1 MHVPTPA
8 EHAQHDLDLIAA
20 HVAGDLTDTERI
32 RADSLLQSCTS
43 CADLRRDLLAIAAAT
58 RALPR
63 TARASRD
70 FRIDAAQ
77 AERLR
82 GGGWLRSLL
91 RPFRAPQSAFRP
103 MAAAFTT
110 LGLAGLLVANV
121 LPSLFGSAGSAAPLR
136 DQSQAAGATAAA
148 APASSEVPAI
158 HPVSGGGAP
167 SATSAAEVQ
176 GAAQPTPVGDQYQ
189 VRTSAGGT
197 HAPVAAGA
205 AGTDSTKDS
214 SGMDRLNANT
224 NAGSV
229 LEASPMDPLVVGS
242 VVLLA
247 LGLAL
252 FVLRF
257 AARRFG

>member
-20 HVAGDLTDTERI
+20 HLAGDLTDTERI
-32 RADSLLQSCTS
+32 RADSLLRSCSS
-43 CADLRRDLLAIAAAT
+43 CADLRRDLLAIATAT

-63 TARASRD
+63 AGRAPRD

-91 RPFRAPQSAFRP
+91 RPFRASHSAVRP
-103 MAAAFTT
+103 IAAAFTT

-136 DQSQAAGATAAA
+136 DQSQAAVATAAA
-148 APASSEVPAI
+148 APAASEAPALR
-158 HPVSGGGAP
+158 PVSGGGGGGP
-167 SATSAAEVQ
+167 VATGDVQ
-176 GAAQPTPVGDQYQ
+176 FGNLDAPTPVADTTEL
-189 VRTSAGGT
+189 RSNGGQT
-197 HAPVAAGA
+197 AAPVAKAPGPVQSA
-205 AGTDSTKDS
+205 SAQERLSADANAGTVAEPAPV
-214 SGMDRLNANT
+214 N
-224 NAGSV
+224 
-229 LEASPMDPLVVGS
+229 PLVIGS
-242 VVLLA
+242 VVFAA

-252 FVLRF
+252 FGLRF
-257 AARRFG
+257 AARRLG

>member
-1 MHVPTPA
+1 MHVPIPA

-20 HVAGDLTDTERI
+20 HLAGDLTDTQRI
-32 RADSLLQSCTS
+32 RAEGLLQSCAS
-43 CADLRRDLLAIAAAT
+43 CADLRRDLLAIATAT

-63 TARASRD
+63 TGRAPRD
-70 FRIDAAQ
+70 FRIDVAQ

-91 RPFRAPQSAFRP
+91 RPFRAPHSALRP

-148 APASSEVPAI
+148 APAASEAPALR
-158 HPVSGGGAP
+158 PVSGGGAGEP
-167 SATSAAEVQ
+167 VATGDVRFGNL
-176 GAAQPTPVGDQYQ
+176 GAPTPLADTTGVG
-189 VRTSAGGT
+189 SNGGQT
-197 HAPVAAGA
+197 AAPVAKAPGPDQSSSA
-205 AGTDSTKDS
+205 LERMSANENAGTD
-214 SGMDRLNANT
+214 A
-224 NAGSV
+224 
-229 LEASPMDPLVVGS
+229 EAAPVNPLVIGS
-242 VVLLA
+242 VVLVA

-252 FVLRF
+252 FGLRF

>member
-32 RADSLLQSCTS
+32 RADGLLQSCNS
-43 CADLRRDLLAIAAAT
+43 CADLRRDLLVIATAT

-63 TARASRD
+63 TARAPRD
-70 FRIDAAQ
+70 FRLDAAQ

-82 GGGWLRSLL
+82 GGGWFRTLL
-91 RPFRAPQSAFRP
+91 RPFRTPQSVFRP

-148 APASSEVPAI
+148 APAASEA
-158 HPVSGGGAP
+158 PVLRPMSGGGAGASP
-167 SATSAAEVQ
+167 GAEFQGLGQASPAADSYVKSNAGHTAAPVAGAPVPAQSSSAAE
-176 GAAQPTPVGDQYQ
+176 
-189 VRTSAGGT
+189 RLSAETNGGNVAEP
-197 HAPVAAGA
+197 AP
-205 AGTDSTKDS
+205 
-214 SGMDRLNANT
+214 MN
-224 NAGSV
+224 
-229 LEASPMDPLVVGS
+229 PLVLGS
-242 VVLLA
+242 VVLVA

-252 FVLRF
+252 FGLRF